1 MVSWDARQRGHYF
14 ARRAVSCV
22 NAYPPYMDPLPK
34 KCVPCEGGILALTDE
49 EATERHALI
58 PSWTLSEGK
67 LSHSY
72 ELKDFRAALAWVNRV
87 GMLAEEEGH
96 HPNFH
101 ITGWN
106 QVELVLYTHAVGGLT
121 DNDFVL
127 AKAIDDL
134 AVKDGHSEA

>member
-1 MVSWDARQRGHYF
+1 MVLGDAQRRIQYF
-14 ARRAVSCV
+14 ARGALSCV
-22 NAYPPYMDPLPK
+22 TAYSAYMDPLPK
-34 KCVPCEGGILALTDE
+34 KCVPCEGGIPPLTPR
-49 EATERHALI
+49 EATERHALV
-58 PSWTLSEGK
+58 PGWTRGEGK
-67 LSHSY
+67 LSRAY

-106 QVELVLYTHAVGGLT
+106 QVEFVLYTHAVGGLT

-127 AKAIDDL
+127 AKAIDAL
-134 AVKDGHSEA
+134 AVKDGHQQD

>member
-1 MVSWDARQRGHYF
+1 MVGWDAQYLGQYF
-14 ARRAVSCV
+14 ALRALSRVTS
-22 NAYPPYMDPLPK
+22 YPARMDPLPK
-34 KCVPCEGGILALTDE
+34 KCVPCEGGIPPLTQQ
-49 EATERHALI
+49 EATERHELV
-58 PSWTLSEGK
+58 SGWTLGDGK
-67 LSHSY
+67 ISRAY

-106 QVELVLYTHAVGGLT
+106 HVELVLYTHAVGGLT

-134 AVKDGHSEA
+134 AVKDGHAEA